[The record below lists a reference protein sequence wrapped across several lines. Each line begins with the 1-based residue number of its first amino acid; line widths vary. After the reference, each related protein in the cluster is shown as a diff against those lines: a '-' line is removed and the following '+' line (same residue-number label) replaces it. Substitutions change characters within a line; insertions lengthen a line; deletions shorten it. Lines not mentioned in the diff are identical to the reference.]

1 MRLIDVDLLIDRLA
15 KEPMENR
22 TYYRANEI
30 AANMPTAYD
39 ADKVVEHIESSSTD
53 KDGIVCYVDEKPVI
67 TKEVAIKI
75 IKSGGIE

>member
-1 MRLIDVDLLIDRLA
+1 MRLIDADKI
-15 KEPMENR
+15 EI
-22 TYYRANEI
+22 NEEYTFSGKGI
-30 AANMPTAYD
+30 KDFLDAIPTAYNV
-39 ADKVVEHIESSSTD
+39 DKVVEHIESSSTD